1 MPSQLEKFPFFHPD
15 NFQLEKLLNEITA
28 SHSFQNPESEG
39 GLPVENAENENSA
52 PPDSVGDAA
61 TLEDVIGN
69 LASLNMTRIKEELKV
84 SLEDL
89 VAFYKSEV
97 VSSGSSEEKSDTKV
111 MSTASI
117 FKTSEDFKMELRV
130 LAKQISTLNE
140 QFAEARHLNFQ
151 ENIDELSL
159 LKTQQSNLLSVK
171 EILTVFEEIK
181 RGEFDTLD
189 FFVTSDSPSDLLK
202 VI

>member
-1 MPSQLEKFPFFHPD
+1 M
-15 NFQLEKLLNEITA
+15 
-28 SHSFQNPESEG
+28 
-39 GLPVENAENENSA
+39 
-52 PPDSVGDAA
+52 
-61 TLEDVIGN
+61 
-69 LASLNMTRIKEELKV
+69 KV